1 MSLFLPIPRAWRLAL
16 AAAALG
22 MGAVASAH
30 ADIVVG
36 QTVGLTGPVS
46 SSVKELVA
54 GAQLYIDSVNAKGGV
69 HGEALRLMTLDDGFE
84 PQQAAANA
92 RELIEKHNVVALF
105 LNRGTPHTEAIMPLL
120 AQHRVALVAPST
132 GAMLLHQPI
141 NPYIFNVRS
150 SYQAEAERAVS
161 HLHGNMLTRI
171 AMVHVDDSFG
181 RDTLQG
187 ALKGFSRVGLA
198 PLTIIKADRMKP
210 DYAGIVR
217 QLMQARPQ
225 AVLWTGSAI
234 AVSGGIKALRQAGG
248 HMPVVTLSNNA
259 SQGFLNLLGP
269 LAHGTIVT
277 QVFPDTRS
285 GTYAFNREAIAL
297 ARAKAVTFTPQ
308 MAEGFAAA
316 KVLVEALNRAGPAP
330 TRQKVLMALNQLDS
344 FDLGGLNIGYDPR
357 SRTGLQYVTL
367 SIVDKEGQFR
377 Y

>member
-1 MSLFLPIPRAWRLAL
+1 M
-16 AAAALG
+16 
-22 MGAVASAH
+22 AVLASAH
-30 ADIVVG
+30 ADILVG
-36 QTVGLTGPVS
+36 QTIGLTGPVS

-69 HGEALRLMTLDDGFE
+69 HGEAVRLITLDDRFE

-92 RELIEKHNVVALF
+92 RELIEKHQVVALF

-150 SYQAEAERAVS
+150 SYQAEAVQAVS

-181 RDTLQG
+181 HDTLQG
-187 ALKGFSRVGLA
+187 ALKGFARVGLEPVA
-198 PLTIIKADRMKP
+198 IIKADRMKP
-210 DYAGIVR
+210 DYPSIVS
-217 QLMQARPQ
+217 QLMRAQPQ
-225 AVLWTGSAI
+225 VVLWSGSAA

-248 HMPVVTLSNNA
+248 HMPVVTWSNNA
-259 SQGFLNLLGP
+259 SRGFLQLLGP
-269 LAHGTIVT
+269 MAHGTIVT
-277 QVFPDTRS
+277 QVFPDARS
-285 GTYAFNREAIAL
+285 GTYAFNREATAL
-297 ARAKAVTFTPQ
+297 ARAKGLAFTPQ
-308 MAEGFAAA
+308 MAEGFAGA
-316 KVLVEALNRAGPAP
+316 KVLVEALTRAGPAP
-330 TRQKVLMALNQLDS
+330 TRQKVLTALNQLDS
-344 FDLGGLNIGYDPR
+344 FDLGGLNIGYSPR

-367 SIVDKEGQFR
+367 SIVDKEGQFK